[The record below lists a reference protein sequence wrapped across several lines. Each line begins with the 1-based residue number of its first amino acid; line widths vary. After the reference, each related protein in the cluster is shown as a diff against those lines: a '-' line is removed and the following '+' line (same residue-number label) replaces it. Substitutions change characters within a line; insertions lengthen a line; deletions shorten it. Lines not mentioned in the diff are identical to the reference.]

1 MKETFSSMLWSKLW
15 MVLLHVSRQFPNPR
29 MEYGFELWETRDKKY
44 CILGLIFDPDSEQ
57 EVEGTECAINNTSKW
72 VHMGLTN
79 GAER

>member
-1 MKETFSSMLWSKLW
+1 

-57 EVEGTECAINNTSKW
+57 EVEGTECAINNTSK
-72 VHMGLTN
+72 
-79 GAER
+79 